1 MEAWLQKQPR
11 EVSVAL
17 AARAALRVL
26 PTVQRVK
33 RLKRRG
39 FKRDF
44 FASIVLPVF
53 RATGVAWAAAKYP
66 PQATEFRDAA
76 FAAAAHAADSVARA
90 ADSVAVAAIFAAVRT
105 ATQADAAANAAD
117 AAAFAADATR
127 VDSLAYGAFWS
138 AVSFDATGVEE
149 GFSASVTAESMLWPK
164 DHPYELQSLWQEM
177 KAALFAAKQDWQVWT
192 DWYEDRLEG
201 HVREDERELAYV
213 RIDDAL
219 WNQGPA
225 AVNAE
230 IKRRIEE
237 LEPPPR
243 LDELADTK
251 DPDKADQKAFS
262 FKAGHRKRKSGEVIK
277 KGHGETEKSRLIHNE
292 LQNILYDYLVS
303 IFGKSNVGS
312 EITSG
317 PPQTSIDLV
326 VKREKTYV
334 FYEIKTSPS
343 IRKCIREAIPQLLE
357 YAYWPNDDRAVEL
370 VIVTANQPTK
380 DAKTYILLLRSRFSL
395 PIFHETIDRKTGKIS
410 ARI

>member
-1 MEAWLQKQPR
+1 LEAWLQKQPR

-76 FAAAAHAADSVARA
+76 AFAAAAHAADSVARA
-90 ADSVAVAAIFAAVRT
+90 ADSAAVAAIFAAVRT

-127 VDSLAYGAFWS
+127 VDSDAYGAFWS

-225 AVNAE
+225 AV
-230 IKRRIEE
+230 KRR
-237 LEPPPR
+237 
-243 LDELADTK
+243 DQTADRGT
-251 DPDKADQKAFS
+251 
-262 FKAGHRKRKSGEVIK
+262 
-277 KGHGETEKSRLIHNE
+277 
-292 LQNILYDYLVS
+292 
-303 IFGKSNVGS
+303 
-312 EITSG
+312 
-317 PPQTSIDLV
+317 
-326 VKREKTYV
+326 
-334 FYEIKTSPS
+334 
-343 IRKCIREAIPQLLE
+343 
-357 YAYWPNDDRAVEL
+357 
-370 VIVTANQPTK
+370 
-380 DAKTYILLLRSRFSL
+380 
-395 PIFHETIDRKTGKIS
+395 
-410 ARI
+410 